1 MKSLSTLQIVAAFAL
16 TSLTAFAVDATPKTV
31 KAAGWISDS
40 QCGADHASKG
50 PNPSCVAKCIKG
62 GAKPVFVDD
71 AKNMVWTIDNPDA
84 VKAHYGHHIEMT
96 GTEDAATK
104 QVHITAVSMLADQ
117 GAPKSDKMDMEHK

>member
-1 MKSLSTLQIVAAFAL
+1 MKSIAKLHIAAVITL
-16 TSLTAFAVDATPKTV
+16 TSLTAFAVDASPKTV
-31 KAAGWISDS
+31 KVDGWVSDS

-71 AKNMVWTIDNPDA
+71 AKNMVWTIENPDV
-84 VKAHYGHHIEMT
+84 VKAHYGHHIQMT

-104 QVHITAVSMLADQ
+104 QVHIDSVSMLADQ
-117 GAPKSDKMDMEHK
+117 GSPKADKMDMEHK